1 MNTAVE
7 HYAREF
13 ARVGPDLPGAKIPI
27 IANYRRR
34 AMARFHQTGFP
45 TTRLENWKYT
55 DVAPIAR
62 RPFRL
67 ATVEDRPL
75 EENAL
80 RDLRFVDLS
89 CHELVFVNGHFAPH
103 LSNPDGLPDGAS
115 ARNLA
120 QVLAGEPELFH
131 DYVRYRPTAE
141 EPGFDALNS
150 AFVSDGLLL
159 TLAPGTMLEKPIHLL
174 FVSRPSETAI
184 VSHPRVIIEAAEGCR
199 VRVLES
205 YRNVSE
211 CANFTNA
218 VTEIRAGAGSVLEH
232 YKILDE
238 GAGAYHIGRLSI
250 SQCTAS
256 QVMSHAIA
264 FGAAL
269 SRSDIHVTLDGEG
282 AQVTLNGLYLVEGR
296 EHVDFHT
303 RIDHT
308 QPSTRSRETY
318 KGVLNGSG
326 RGIFNGKVVVH
337 KGAQKADAALSN
349 KNLLLSKHAEANTKP
364 ELEIYADDVACS
376 HAATVS
382 QLDENQLFYLR
393 SRGIDRQVGLALLTY
408 AFADDVI
415 ARIQIEPVR
424 HALEQT
430 LLGHLPDSKRI
441 RELVKWR

>member
-27 IANYRRR
+27 IADYRRR
-34 AMARFHQTGFP
+34 AMARFHRTGFP
-45 TTRLENWKYT
+45 NARLENWKYT

-62 RPFRL
+62 GAFRL
-67 ATVEDRPL
+67 ARAEDRQL
-75 EENAL
+75 EKDVL
-80 RDLRFVDLS
+80 RGLRLVDLS
-89 CHELVFVNGHFAPH
+89 CHELVFVNGHYAPH
-103 LSNPDGLPDGAS
+103 LCNTDGLPDGAS
-115 ARNLA
+115 ARSLA

-141 EPGFDALNS
+141 AGFDALNS

-159 TLAPGTMLEKPIHLL
+159 TLAPGTTLEQPIHLL
-174 FVSRPSETAI
+174 FVSTPGKTAL

-205 YRNVSE
+205 YRNVSA
-211 CANFTNA
+211 CGNFTNA

-250 SQCTAS
+250 SQGAGS

-264 FGAAL
+264 FGSAL

-282 AQVTLNGLYLVEGR
+282 ARVTLNGLYLVEGR

-308 QPSTRSRETY
+308 QPSTRSREFY
-318 KGVLNGSG
+318 KGVLNGVG

-349 KNLLLSKHAEANTKP
+349 KNLLLSKHAEVNTKP

-382 QLDENQLFYLR
+382 QLDENLLFYLR
-393 SRGIDRQVGLALLTY
+393 SRGIERRVALALLTY

-415 ARIQIEPVR
+415 ARIQMEPVR
-424 HALEQT
+424 HALEQA
-430 LLGHLPDSKRI
+430 LLGRLPDSKRI
-441 RELVKWR
+441 RELM

>member
-13 ARVGPDLPGAKIPI
+13 ARVGPDLPGATIPI
-27 IANYRRR
+27 IADYRRR

-45 TTRLENWKYT
+45 NPRLENWKYT

-62 RPFRL
+62 GAFRL
-67 ATVEDRPL
+67 ARAEDRQL
-75 EENAL
+75 EKDVL
-80 RDLRFVDLS
+80 RGLRLVDLL
-89 CHELVFVNGHFAPH
+89 CHELVFVNGQYAPH
-103 LSNPDGLPDGAS
+103 LSNPDGLPDEAS
-115 ARNLA
+115 ARSLA

-131 DYVRYRPTAE
+131 DYVRYRPVDE
-141 EPGFDALNS
+141 GPGFDALNS

-159 TLAPGTMLEKPIHLL
+159 TLAPGTTLEQPIHLL
-174 FVSRPSETAI
+174 FVSTPGETAL

-205 YRNVSE
+205 YRNVSA
-211 CANFTNA
+211 CGNFTNA

-238 GAGAYHIGRLSI
+238 GSGAYHIGRLSI
-250 SQCTAS
+250 SQGAGS

-264 FGAAL
+264 FGSAL

-282 AQVTLNGLYLVEGR
+282 AGVTLNGLYLVEGR

-303 RIDHT
+303 RIDHI
-308 QPSTRSRETY
+308 QPSTRSREFY
-318 KGVLNGSG
+318 KGVLNGAG

-337 KGAQKADAALSN
+337 RGAQKADAALSN

-382 QLDENQLFYLR
+382 QLDENLLFYLR
-393 SRGIDRQVGLALLTY
+393 SRGIDRQVALALLTY

-415 ARIQIEPVR
+415 ARIQMEPVR
-424 HALEQT
+424 HALEQA

-441 RELVKWR
+441 RELM

>member
-13 ARVGPDLPGAKIPI
+13 ARVGQDLPGAKIPI
-27 IANYRRR
+27 IADYRGQ
-34 AMARFHQTGFP
+34 AMARFYQTGFP
-45 TTRLENWKYT
+45 SSRLENWKYT

-62 RPFRL
+62 GAFRL
-67 ATVEDRPL
+67 ATAADRRL
-75 EENAL
+75 EGDL
-80 RDLRFVDLS
+80 LHSLRFVDLS
-89 CHELVFVNGHFAPH
+89 CHELVFVNGQYAPQF
-103 LSNPDGLPDGAS
+103 SNTDGLPNGAS
-115 ARNLA
+115 ARSLA

-141 EPGFDALNS
+141 ALSFDALNS

-159 TLAPGTMLEKPIHLL
+159 TLAPGTTLEKPVHLL
-174 FVSRPSETAI
+174 FVSAPAETAL

-211 CANFTNA
+211 CGNFTNA

-238 GAGAYHIGRLSI
+238 GAGGYHIGRLSI
-250 SQCTAS
+250 SQGAGS
-256 QVMSHAIA
+256 HVMSHAIA

-269 SRSDIHVTLDGEG
+269 ARSDIQVTLDGEG
-282 AQVTLNGLYLVEGR
+282 AEVTLNGLYLVEGR

-303 RIDHT
+303 RIDHVK
-308 QPSTRSRETY
+308 PSTRSRELY
-318 KGVLNGSG
+318 KGVLNGAG
-326 RGIFNGKVVVH
+326 RGVFNGKVVVH

-382 QLDENQLFYLR
+382 QLDENELYYLR
-393 SRGIDRQVGLALLTY
+393 SRGIDKQVGLALLTY
-408 AFADDVI
+408 AFADEVI
-415 ARIQIEPVR
+415 ARIQMEPVR
-424 HALEQT
+424 HALEQA

-441 RELVKWR
+441 RELM